1 MTKQEL
7 EKAIENGESVWIIG
21 EDIQGKKKVGTKR
34 LIKYD
39 EIFNNK
45 LNGFWCL
52 NKIFKTKV
60 EAEHYLY
67 HANVKRVEKL
77 PFVTWEEFL
86 EKKEIEFTDINGRQV
101 LLYIIENNHQCIQLE
116 HRYKGLKYWD
126 LTEENFYKAY
136 DECVRLYKGETK

>member
-101 LLYIIENNHQCIQLE
+101 LLYKSLRTLNVITLSLFILYFLFCSIIQNTYII
-116 HRYKGLKYWD
+116 Y
-126 LTEENFYKAY
+126 
-136 DECVRLYKGETK
+136 